1 LGRRTSKV
9 RLENGK
15 ILAKSQVEFIWDG
28 SHLVQEIHKSDGKNG
43 TENDRTFSYIYS
55 HPNSYEPLAQ
65 LEFAKDNEKP
75 TACYYYHNDQ
85 IGIPRELTD
94 EQGKLCWYANY
105 SGWGKVKEEYDLT
118 EEKSIHQPF
127 RLQNQ
132 YADEETGLHYNFFR
146 YYEPNIGRFTQLDP
160 IGLLGGNNLYIF
172 AINIYKFTDVFGLSP
187 YLFEQYDWNGL
198 AMKATAD
205 NLAKEIYDK
214 AYYMSEGSIGIE
226 TNADISLI
234 KKVNGSVGALLTKN
248 KNSNSINMC
257 VYASKCDGVE
267 IGGGGDLSIQGVISD
282 TGTTSGVSHS
292 MCLNGSA
299 ALGGGISA
307 SACSD
312 GNSKSISLGISG
324 GAKKGM
330 GIQQCIQFTKCTDF

>member
-1 LGRRTSKV
+1 M

-94 EQGKLCWYANY
+94 EEGNACWYGRY
-105 SGWGKVKEEYDLT
+105 TGWGKLKESYQANDT
-118 EEKSIHQPF
+118 IHQPF

-132 YADEETGLHYNFFR
+132 YCDQETGLHYNFFR

-160 IGLLGGNNLYIF
+160 IGLAGGENLYWF
-172 AINIYKFTDVFGLSP
+172 AENTQTYVDLLGLWKYHGNWCGPDWTGGRKESYGKERDHNGYYASP
-187 YLFEQYDWNGL
+187 ISQLDSACKQHDICYAQCRENFKCNGDS
-198 AMKATAD
+198 KAECMEKCDHDLVAASQAIDSEMNST
-205 NLAKEIYDK
+205 AKERLK
-214 AYYMSEGSIGIE
+214 LEIGIG
-226 TNADISLI
+226 LH
-234 KKVNGSVGALLTKN
+234 L
-248 KNSNSINMC
+248 
-257 VYASKCDGVE
+257 GVE
-267 IGGGGDLSIQGVISD
+267 SLPDRSCPNYKIEK
-282 TGTTSGVSHS
+282 
-292 MCLNGSA
+292 LNRA
-299 ALGGGISA
+299 FPI
-307 SACSD
+307 
-312 GNSKSISLGISG
+312 I
-324 GAKKGM
+324 M
-330 GIQQCIQFTKCTDF
+330 